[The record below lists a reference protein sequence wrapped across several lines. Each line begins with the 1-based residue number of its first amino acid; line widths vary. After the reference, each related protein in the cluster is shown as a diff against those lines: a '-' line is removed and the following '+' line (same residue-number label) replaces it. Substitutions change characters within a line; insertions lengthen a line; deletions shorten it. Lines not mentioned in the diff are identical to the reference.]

1 MRPFGSRVA
10 CEFFMS
16 RGGSGACR
24 SCHDPLVTVKSAPET
39 RGMPLEYHA
48 PVILALI
55 VIAQEVPEM
64 VLRGG
69 TCGKVDPGLLSAWAN
84 LGAMQAS
91 VGICP

>member
-1 MRPFGSRVA
+1 
-10 CEFFMS
+10 
-16 RGGSGACR
+16 
-24 SCHDPLVTVKSAPET
+24 
-39 RGMPLEYHA
+39 MPLEYHA